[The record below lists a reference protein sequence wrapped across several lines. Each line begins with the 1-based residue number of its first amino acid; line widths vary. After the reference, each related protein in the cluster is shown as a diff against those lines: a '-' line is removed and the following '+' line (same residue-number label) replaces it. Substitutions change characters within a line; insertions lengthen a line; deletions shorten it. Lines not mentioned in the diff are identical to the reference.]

1 MTQPTPLTPVW
12 RPPVMPGAT
21 PVTAPVTTTPSAP
34 VDTTTT
40 TSTSTAPSTPAP
52 DITTLP
58 GSWQIDPSQVSS
70 FTAAVQQ
77 VRADMDAVVQQALQ
91 LTSASYQP
99 ALGTSPTGQ
108 ALTAKFCD
116 RLAGDGGL
124 LANLSAVLM
133 HLDQFVSNAEQTAST
148 YVQTDSSAA
157 DSLKTT

>member
-12 RPPVMPGAT
+12 RPPVMPVAT
-21 PVTAPVTTTPSAP
+21 PVTTPVATTPSTP
-34 VDTTTT
+34 VATTTT
-40 TSTSTAPSTPAP
+40 GNTPTPPAP

-58 GSWQIDPSQVSS
+58 GSWQVEPSQVSS

-77 VRADMDAVVQQALQ
+77 VRGDLEAVVQQALQ
-91 LTSASYQP
+91 LTSSSYQP

-116 RLAGDGGL
+116 RLAGEGGL
-124 LANLSAVLM
+124 LSNLDAVLT
-133 HLDQFVSNAEQTAST
+133 HLDQFVSNAEQSASLYT
-148 YVQTDSSAA
+148 QTDSSAA